1 MDYSD
6 DDCLNMFTSNQATR
20 MYVSL
25 TGYYPTLTTST
36 ACQDVKNSIDK
47 LNDIQFSVY
56 PNPTD
61 GILNVDMSTTAG
73 RGETIQV
80 RITDAIGKVVAE
92 KEIGQSN
99 VRVHQIDLSNLE
111 NGSYFATVYSQSFQK
126 TVQFVLSR

>member
-1 MDYSD
+1 MYMNYMDYSD

-47 LNDIQFSVY
+47 LNDINSVY

-73 RGETIQV
+73 Q
-80 RITDAIGKVVAE
+80 E
-92 KEIGQSN
+92 K
-99 VRVHQIDLSNLE
+99 LFK
-111 NGSYFATVYSQSFQK
+111 FASQMLLVK
-126 TVQFVLSR
+126 